1 MRISDWSSDVCSSD
15 LEDRHREHREDV
27 DQQRAIGAGTRRRL
41 AIAGKPPAIELDQRP
56 RDQHAEADDEEARPP
71 AEQIG
76 EDRATEL
83 PPDRSAIDPDRKS
96 VVAGKRGS
104 VRVDLGG
111 CRIIKKKNKKVQ
123 NKSQKEK

>member
-15 LEDRHREHREDV
+15 L
-27 DQQRAIGAGTRRRL
+27 AIGAGTRRRL

-76 EDRATEL
+76 EDRANEL
-83 PPDRSAIDPDRKS
+83 PPDRSAIDPHIEDREPRIAAAIAFFVKLADHRRDVGFEEAVADRDRKS
-96 VVAGKRGS
+96 TRLNS
-104 VRVDLGG
+104 
-111 CRIIKKKNKKVQ
+111 
-123 NKSQKEK
+123 SH